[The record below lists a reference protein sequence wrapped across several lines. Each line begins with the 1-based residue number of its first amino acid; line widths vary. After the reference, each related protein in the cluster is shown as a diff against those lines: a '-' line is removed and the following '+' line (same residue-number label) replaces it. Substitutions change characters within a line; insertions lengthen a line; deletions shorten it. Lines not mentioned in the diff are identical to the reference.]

1 MRELGLGL
9 MDRVFGPGPSPAP
22 SGAQAPADPQRQTPQ
37 AKAPAAPAPRAK
49 AAPAAAPEEGAPRPG
64 GDATPVHNLD
74 WDGLVSTIARC
85 DKCALHRERTNTVP
99 GVGDRQADWMFVGE
113 GPGEEEDR
121 RGEPFVG
128 AAGKL
133 LDRMLKAMD
142 MDRTSG
148 TYIANIVKCRP
159 PGNRNPAEEEAHA
172 CLPYLER
179 QIALVKPKV
188 IVALGK
194 VAANHLLENDM
205 PLFRLRGRV
214 HERRG
219 IPLVVT
225 YHPAY
230 LLRSEGGDGKRKVW
244 SDLCLAMREM
254 ARHSG
259 HNGAAAAPPPPGEAG
274 GASDKDRDNRPG

>member
-1 MRELGLGL
+1 MRELGLEL
-9 MDRVFGPGPSPAP
+9 MDRIFGPDLSPPPSETRTPTVP
-22 SGAQAPADPQRQTPQ
+22 HRQDPRE
-37 AKAPAAPAPRAK
+37 KAPASPPPRAE
-49 AAPAAAPEEGAPRPG
+49 AAPTTAPGEGTPRPA
-64 GDATPVHNLD
+64 GDANPVHDLD
-74 WDGLVSTIARC
+74 WDGLISAIARC
-85 DKCALHRERTNTVP
+85 EKCPLHRTRTNTVP

-121 RGEPFVG
+121 KGEPFVG

-133 LDRMLKAMD
+133 LDRMLRAMN
-142 MDRTSG
+142 MDRTDG

-159 PGNRNPAEEEAHA
+159 PGNRNPAGEEAHA

-179 QIALVKPKV
+179 QIALVRPKV

-194 VAANHLLENDM
+194 VAANHLLGNDT
-205 PLFRLRGRV
+205 PISKLRGRV
-214 HERRG
+214 HEHRG
-219 IPLVVT
+219 IPLVAT

-230 LLRSEGGDGKRKVW
+230 LLRSERADGKRKVW

-259 HNGAAAAPPPPGEAG
+259 RNGTAATPSSPGEAR
-274 GASDKDRDNRPG
+274 GASGEDRDNRPG